1 MRRRMIIGIFLLIGA
16 GIGLFKE
23 WISLIVGLG
32 LVVLAILILLRKGA
46 DVYWWGKDKG
56 KW

>member
-1 MRRRMIIGIFLLIGA
+1 MIIGIFLLIGA